1 MPPRNKEDAKTLIRK
16 RISDGAFLISPH
28 AKKERDKDELT
39 DVDIVNVLRG
49 GIVDEAEFENG
60 EWRHHVRTPTPKSS
74 RVITSARPSH
84 APRQASSRL
93 RGPSCTR
100 AP

>member
-1 MPPRNKEDAKTLIRK
+1 MPPQNKEDAKTLIRK

-60 EWRHHVRTPTPKSS
+60 EWRHHVRTQKMVVVVAFEPDPDDAESTDEIEL
-74 RVITSARPSH
+74 VIVTVWRKKP
-84 APRQASSRL
+84 
-93 RGPSCTR
+93 
-100 AP
+100 